1 MNELRERD
9 SVSRK
14 FSKALTYP
22 GAEEEAGRMSSGDR
36 REQLIRVAM
45 HLFSQ
50 KGFRGTTTKEI
61 ALAAGVTE
69 AIIFRHFAS
78 KDDLYAAILDFK
90 ASEVCIEDWLEEP
103 RAYAERRDD
112 EGLFRTLASKILD
125 HYRSD
130 LDFMRLMLYSAL
142 EGHDLAQNF
151 REKQFTP
158 IHDFLRDYIATRQ
171 REGGFRPCN
180 PGAAV
185 CAFIGMPVYHSLVNR
200 LLECKVLHIS
210 DEEAIEAF
218 TKLFL
223 DGLRSSAPERD
234 TTESDAELGTRGR
247 DYEASI

>member
-1 MNELRERD
+1 LT
-9 SVSRK
+9 
-14 FSKALTYP
+14 FSN
-22 GAEEEAGRMSSGDR
+22 AEEEAGRMSSEDR
-36 REQLIRVAM
+36 RRQLIQVAM
-45 HLFSQ
+45 RLFSQ

-90 ASEVCIEDWLEEP
+90 ASEVRVEDWLEEP
-103 RAYAERRDD
+103 REFARRRDD
-112 EGLFRTLASKILD
+112 EGLFRSLASKIID

-130 LDFMRLMLYSAL
+130 LDFMRLMFYSAL

-158 IHDFLRDYIATRQ
+158 IHDFLRDYIVTRQ
-171 REGGFRPCN
+171 REGEFRNCN

-185 CAFIGMPVYHSLVNR
+185 RAFIGMPVYHSLVNR
-200 LLECKVLHIS
+200 LLECKVLRIS
-210 DEEAIEAF
+210 DEEAIETF

-223 DGLRSSAPERD
+223 EGLRSDLPPK
-234 TTESDAELGTRGR
+234 GR
-247 DYEASI
+247 DGIQGRVKKQR

>member
-1 MNELRERD
+1 M
-9 SVSRK
+9 VSRNYSKVFK
-14 FSKALTYP
+14 FTNT
-22 GAEEEAGRMSSGDR
+22 EEDAIRMSSEDR
-36 REQLIRVAM
+36 RKQLIQVAM

-50 KGFRGTTTKEI
+50 KGFSGTTTKEI

-90 ASEVCIEDWLEEP
+90 ASEICVEDWLEEP
-103 RAYAERRDD
+103 REYAERRDD

-130 LDFMRLMLYSAL
+130 LDFMRLMFYSAL

-171 REGGFRPCN
+171 REGGFRHCN

-185 CAFIGMPVYHSLVNR
+185 RAFIGMPVYHSLVNR
-200 LLECKVLHIS
+200 LLECKALEIS
-210 DEEAIEAF
+210 DEEAIETF

-223 DGLRSSAPERD
+223 EGLRPGVPAKERD
-234 TTESDAELGTRGR
+234 GVQGR
-247 DYEASI
+247 VRKQR

>member
-1 MNELRERD
+1 
-9 SVSRK
+9 
-14 FSKALTYP
+14 
-22 GAEEEAGRMSSGDR
+22 MSGGDR
-36 REQLIRVAM
+36 RQQLVQVAIR
-45 HLFSQ
+45 LFSR

-90 ASEVCIEDWLEEP
+90 ASEVCVEEWLEEP
-103 RAYAERRDD
+103 REYAERRDD

-142 EGHDLAQNF
+142 EGHDLARGF

-158 IHDFLRDYIATRQ
+158 IHDFLLDYVAMRQ
-171 REGGFRPCN
+171 REGGFRPCD

-185 CAFIGMPVYHSLVNR
+185 RAFIGMPVYHSLVNR
-200 LLECKVLHIS
+200 LLECEVLRIS
-210 DEEAIEAF
+210 DEEAVEAF
-218 TKLFL
+218 TTLFL
-223 DGLRSSAPERD
+223 DGLRSGESVKGRERVQ
-234 TTESDAELGTRGR
+234 GR
-247 DYEASI
+247 VRNQR